1 MIRRLLAVSLLA
13 VLLAGCGGSN
23 IEITN
28 DSGSPISGVRISA
41 AGTVSEWDLINHAQT
56 VSAALS
62 APLAG
67 VIAVTYTS
75 GTMTYSDTIAVPEGC
90 ENPSS
95 VSIWIAGDATSIKYD
110 L

>member
-1 MIRRLLAVSLLA
+1 MIGRLLAVSLLA
-13 VLLAGCGGSN
+13 AFLAGCGGSS

-28 DSGSPISGVRISA
+28 DSGSPISGVRIGA

-62 APLAG
+62 APLTG
-67 VIAVTYTS
+67 VITVTYTS
-75 GTMTYSDTIAVPEGC
+75 GTMTYSDTVSVPEGC

-95 VSIWIAGDATSIKYD
+95 VSIWISGDATSIKYD